1 MLFPI
6 LNLQAQLNPS
16 SDNDSI
22 KISAKAAR
30 NMLIKAQQSSILED
44 EVKNLNERILEKER
58 QLAITSTRDSLLM
71 ISLNND
77 IANLKEQKKAFSDA
91 LDKITK
97 ELRRQKR
104 KTRLTAIAGII
115 ATASGIFLFK

>member
-115 ATASGIFLFK
+115 ATGAGIFFFK